1 MNYKKYSKKEFLK
14 ILEEDGI
21 LFVST
26 SYGNRYIIKKSDI
39 ADFIMIESK
48 REGYSSDMS
57 FFMPGIDDPV
67 VTTYGCFLNEAN
79 PIFRE
84 EIIDRL
90 ILLQTTDEKAKDIKI
105 FDIDLF
111 YKMIDDNEISNNI
124 ANFDKLYKKYSTI

>member
-26 SYGNRYIIKKSDI
+26 SCGNRYIIKKSDI
-39 ADFIMIESK
+39 ADFIMIESE

-57 FFMPGIDDPV
+57 FFMPGIDGPV
-67 VTTYGCFLNEAN
+67 VTTYSCFLNKAN

>member
-26 SYGNRYIIKKSDI
+26 SCGNRYIIKKSDI
-39 ADFIMIESK
+39 ADFIMIESE

-57 FFMPGIDDPV
+57 FFMPGIDGPV
-67 VTTYGCFLNEAN
+67 VTTYGCFLNKAN